1 MRAVIGIHR
10 YTGADGE
17 PVHLSATF
25 KVGLKGHT
33 LIALDG
39 DAPSAE
45 STVAVTAPM
54 CALRE
59 ISLPFSDPKKA
70 AAVVPFEMDGKV
82 PFDVDDA
89 VVAHEL
95 LASGRDGCRF
105 LVAVSPMDRIAEV
118 IEANGGEGDQPQVIL
133 PEAFGLFYF
142 ARAVTVGRPGPL
154 LFVDVRPGR
163 ALLVQVADGR
173 WQGTHTVDLVTPP
186 GEGLS
191 DMDASSLLRAA
202 HSLWLEIGT
211 MPDGAVVVGDANGIE
226 AGFAEALGLPHV
238 PLAEFDE
245 TVSPLSGPNL
255 TESVVSFH
263 ALAIGLGLAAVDGKR
278 TLNLRGGPFTLAEA
292 AEGLML
298 KRLVGVGIGLL
309 LVMVMWWGDAWVRH
323 QVAQTAFN
331 DAKAALVA
339 QYKSVFPE
347 TTKVV
352 NPIQQAKTEL
362 KRLSAR
368 ALLYGGAGSTPLGYL
383 NKVSEAIPKEL
394 TIDVFEFSVEGTR
407 LRMEAQAP
415 SFDAIDQIK
424 AHLTALEGITDVR
437 ISDAKMDAKGSRV
450 KFRVHATLTEGV

>member
-1 MRAVIGIHR
+1 MRAVIGIHT

-39 DAPSAE
+39 DTPSSE
-45 STVAVTAPM
+45 STVAVVAPV

-59 ISLPFSDPKKA
+59 ISLPFADPKKA
-70 AAVVPFEMDGKV
+70 AAVVPFEIDGKV

-95 LASGRDGCRF
+95 LASGRDGSRF
-105 LVAVSPMDRIAEV
+105 LVAVSPVDRIAEV
-118 IEANGGEGDQPQVIL
+118 IEAHRGEGDQPQVIL
-133 PEAFGLFYF
+133 PEAFGLFHF
-142 ARAVTVGRPGPL
+142 ARSVSAGRPGPL

-163 ALLVQVADGR
+163 ALLVQVADGK
-173 WQGTHTVDLVTPP
+173 WQGTHTVDLTTPCG
-186 GEGLS
+186 GELS
-191 DMDASSLLRAA
+191 DADASSLLRAA
-202 HSLWLEIGT
+202 HSLWLEVGT
-211 MPDGAVVVGDANGIE
+211 MPDGAVVVGDANGVE
-226 AGFAEALGLPHV
+226 GGFAEALGLPHV
-238 PLAEFDE
+238 PLAEFGD
-245 TVSPLSGPNL
+245 TLSALAGSKRSDADL
-255 TESVVSFH
+255 SFH
-263 ALAIGLGLAAVDGKR
+263 ALAIGLALAAVDGKR

-292 AEGLML
+292 AEGVLL
-298 KRLVGVGIGLL
+298 KRLVGVGIGM
-309 LVMVMWWGDAWVRH
+309 LVVMLMWWGDAWVRH

-339 QYKSVFPE
+339 QYKAVFPK

-383 NKVSEAIPKEL
+383 NAVSEAIPKEL
-394 TIDVFEFSVEGTR
+394 SIDVFEFSIEGTR